1 MATLVPAPGQ
11 VGEHPERVELEL
23 VRRAVADA
31 NRACAA
37 EAIEVELGLDQPP
50 LAADAIGD
58 PQVLDVT
65 GGRALDE
72 AAEAVGL
79 AVVSEVGE
87 AAGGEGGVADPG
99 VAVVPVP
106 VAALSLGQRRGGRGD
121 DGAAG
126 RVGEG
131 LED

>member
-23 VRRAVADA
+23 VGRAVADA
-31 NRACAA
+31 HRACSA

-50 LAADAIGD
+50 LTADAIGD
-58 PQVLDVT
+58 PQVFDVT

-79 AVVSEVGE
+79 AVVSEVRR
-87 AAGGEGGVADPG
+87 AAGGQRGSASPSCPRS
-99 VAVVPVP
+99 ARQR
-106 VAALSLGQRRGGRGD
+106 AAKVESRIQ
-121 DGAAG
+121 A
-126 RVGEG
+126 
-131 LED
+131 